1 MIKRI
6 YFILILMLGVGTSNA
21 NPYSVNFTVQ
31 DVEKPEIEECIEA
44 LSKGFMVEENIYDK
58 FNLYFVFFGDSYYSI
73 IFGKSQ
79 LADRPI
85 SCSRAIYKEGGVA
98 PKLF

>member
-1 MIKRI
+1 
-6 YFILILMLGVGTSNA
+6 MLSIGTSNA
-21 NPYSVNFTVQ
+21 NSSTSYFTLQ

-44 LSKGFMVEENIYDK
+44 LSKGFMVEEKIYDK
-58 FNLYFVFFGDSYYSI
+58 FNLYSVFFGDSYYSI

-79 LADRPI
+79 LPERPI
-85 SCSRAIYKEGGVA
+85 SCSRAIYKEGGVG